1 MYYTTYKV
9 IHITYKN
16 RHFYFLLKYS
26 YVPGVK
32 ANQDA
37 KHLFCSVLVFRLK
50 KKIFLSDPEI
60 QEPARFVHVTDRA
73 LIGHLTW
80 KKKG

>member
-50 KKIFLSDPEI
+50 KKNLSE
-60 QEPARFVHVTDRA
+60 
-73 LIGHLTW
+73 
-80 KKKG
+80 